1 MATGPTNSAQAI
13 VAGAKSA
20 LSTAN
25 KKFPSS
31 MAPKST
37 APAAKPAAKPASSI
51 SVGEPEKGIK
61 GELASKADN
70 VNAYAASL
78 PKMHDGGPVKKDGAY
93 QLQAGEHV
101 LTAVEAR
108 IARRHAIAASG
119 MKSLAKWAPK
129 KTSGE
134 PAKSKTGEK
143 KNTSNITVRP
153 EKNQDKKIPDQAKK

>member
-1 MATGPTNSAQAI
+1 MATDPVTKALSS
-13 VAGAKSA
+13 AKSA

-25 KKFPSS
+25 KKFPSA
-31 MAPKST
+31 MAPKT
-37 APAAKPAAKPASSI
+37 AAPAAKPAAKPASSI
-51 SVGEPEKGIK
+51 SIGEPEKGIK
-61 GELASKADN
+61 AELQSKADN
-70 VNAYAASL
+70 VKQYTDAL

-134 PAKSKTGEK
+134 PVKAKAGEK
-143 KNTSNITVRP
+143 KNTSSITVRP

>member
-1 MATGPTNSAQAI
+1 MATDAVTKALS
-13 VAGAKSA
+13 GAKSA

-25 KKFPSS
+25 KKFPSP
-31 MAPKST
+31 ATPKAA
-37 APAAKPAAKPASSI
+37 APAAKPTAKSSSSI
-51 SVGEPEKGIK
+51 SIGEPEKGIAS
-61 GELASKADN
+61 ELKSKADN
-70 VNAYAASL
+70 VSQYAAAL

-119 MKSLAKWAPK
+119 MKSLAKYAPK
-129 KTSGE
+129 KTSADSTK
-134 PAKSKTGEK
+134 AKVGDK
-143 KNTSNITVRP
+143 KNTSSITVRP

>member
-1 MATGPTNSAQAI
+1 MATGSTNSAQAI
-13 VAGAKSA
+13 VAGAKKELA
-20 LSTAN
+20 KAN
-25 KKFPSS
+25 TKFPSS
-31 MAPKST
+31 MAPKSA

-51 SVGEPEKGIK
+51 SIGEPEKGVK
-61 GELASKADN
+61 SDLASKAEN
-70 VNAYAASL
+70 VKAYTDSL

-134 PAKSKTGEK
+134 PAKSNAGEK
-143 KNTSNITVRP
+143 KNTSSITVRP

>member
-1 MATGPTNSAQAI
+1 MATDPVTKALS
-13 VAGAKSA
+13 GAKSA
-20 LSTAN
+20 LATAN

-31 MAPKST
+31 MAPKTT

-51 SVGEPEKGIK
+51 SIGEPEKGI
-61 GELASKADN
+61 GDELKSKSDN
-70 VNAYAASL
+70 VKQYTDSL

-93 QLQAGEHV
+93 QLLAGEHV
-101 LTAVEAR
+101 LTAVETR

-134 PAKSKTGEK
+134 PVKAKAGEK
-143 KNTSNITVRP
+143 KNTSSITVRP
-153 EKNQDKKIPDQAKK
+153 EKKQDKKIPDQAKK